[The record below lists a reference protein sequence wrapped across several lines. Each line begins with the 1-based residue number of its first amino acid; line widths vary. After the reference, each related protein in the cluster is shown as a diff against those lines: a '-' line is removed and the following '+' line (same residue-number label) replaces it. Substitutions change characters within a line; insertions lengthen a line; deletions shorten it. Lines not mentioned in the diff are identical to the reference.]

1 MKGFMK
7 ITKATAGFYL
17 SVLLIVFA
25 FVICDTMFICKDNG
39 MAFTKQSLETEI
51 RADVGKQM
59 AEKTFSIPQTG
70 KDLCIGM
77 VDKGMNYSLLGFFAT
92 MAGICILLFVRE
104 FCFADRGAREF
115 ERTLPVKNTATV
127 LHEYF
132 SILGILLLAMLMQTG
147 LLLGCQNHYNH
158 ILARVLEERCG
169 AVVSESFFSLPSEKL
184 ITAILCYTLFLVMIY
199 TWIYLGMTLARNS
212 LLGGALSI
220 VTWGGLYY
228 IADVWGWTVWCLIFE
243 KSITDEYELN
253 VLVDKL
259 DSLSYIFLS
268 PYEFFQELEING
280 LMKGTV
286 AGWELWKIA
295 GMIGIVIMVFIV
307 LIVFAAKKREL
318 SKGRFLYFWSTDYM
332 LALFCGLLWLSFEIQ
347 HTWEEC
353 NLWSLIVPSVIVV
366 IAVCA
371 VVRPFTLKKKEKW
384 RVGEETS
391 IFEKRKKKIF
401 SEDVKRLLRF
411 EWKTDLFFLVANCI
425 WLFARYDVQWSS
437 VFMGMKHAAD
447 EGAEM
452 LFLELYMDFD
462 FVASDM
468 IYTFLGNLI
477 LCQMVWLLI
486 RKVLRYWIEKDSY
499 GREFLG
505 GLPVKAA
512 TRYWF
517 RFVMDSIL
525 MVLPVILY
533 AFYVYNKTIWQING
547 IEVDVP
553 WFAASV
559 AGVTITCI
567 AFLFML
573 LGFLYFMETMFP
585 NGLMKLVGALGS
597 FGMLGLILNQSL
609 VAAGN
614 NVLVQFLY
622 GFFTLQLPGNNY
634 YMVADTI
641 KSLDGLSEGF
651 VHCVMTV
658 PIWYQGGI
666 LEESI
671 PEYYKEY
678 FSKGILS
685 RFYDFS
691 HAGSYMG
698 YALAYLAIAAAL
710 FGLAFWLTKRLE
722 LSKQGFYFSFE
733 KYLFSA
739 LISATFFAMLMANV
753 VSWWHK
759 CLIFLLII
767 LLFIFLVLCMTPGR
781 KIRFSK
787 KTTA

>member
-51 RADVGKQM
+51 RTDIGKQM

-70 KDLCIGM
+70 KDLCAGM
-77 VDKGMNYSLLGFFAT
+77 VDKGENYSLLGFFTT
-92 MAGICILLFVRE
+92 MLGICLLLFVRE

-115 ERTLPVKNTATV
+115 ERTLPVKNTAIV
-127 LHEYF
+127 LHEYL
-132 SILGILLLAMLMQTG
+132 SILGILLLAMLLQTG
-147 LLLGCQNHYNH
+147 LLLCCQNHYNH

-169 AVVSESFFSLPSEKL
+169 VVVSESFFSLPSEKL

-199 TWIYLGMTLARNS
+199 TWIYLGMTIARNPLVGGVLS
-212 LLGGALSI
+212 L
-220 VTWGGLYY
+220 VTWDGLYY
-228 IADVWGWTVWCLIFE
+228 IADTWGWTFWCQIFK

-259 DSLSYIFLS
+259 DQLLYKLLS
-268 PYEFFQELEING
+268 PCEFFRELELTG
-280 LMKGTV
+280 LMTGTV
-286 AGWELWKIA
+286 AGWELWKIT
-295 GMIGIVIMVFIV
+295 GIIGIVLLFLMI

-318 SKGRFLYFWSTDYM
+318 SKGRILYFRSADY
-332 LALFCGLLWLSFEIQ
+332 LFALFCGLLCLSFEVQ
-347 HTWEEC
+347 YVWDC
-353 NLWSLIVPSVIVV
+353 SLWSAIIPSVVAA

-371 VVRPFTLKKKEKW
+371 VMRPFTLKKKENW
-384 RVGEETS
+384 RVEEGYS
-391 IFEKRKKKIF
+391 FFEKIKKKIG
-401 SEDVKRLLRF
+401 SEDVKRLFRF

-425 WLFARYDVQWSS
+425 WLFAGYNVHLSYMFS
-437 VFMGMKHAAD
+437 GINYAAD

-452 LFLELYMDFD
+452 LFLELYTDLD
-462 FVASDM
+462 YVAWDM
-468 IYTFLGNLI
+468 IYIFLGKLI

-486 RKVLRYWIEKDSY
+486 RKVFRYWIEKDSY

-505 GLPVKAA
+505 GLPVKR
-512 TRYWF
+512 TVRYWF

-533 AFYVYNKTIWQING
+533 AFYVHKKTIWQLNAM
-547 IEVDVP
+547 EVDVP

-559 AGVTITCI
+559 AGLTVTCI
-567 AFLFML
+567 AFLFLL

-597 FGMLGLILNQSL
+597 FEMLGLILNQTFA
-609 VAAGN
+609 AAGN
-614 NVLVQFLY
+614 NILVQFLY
-622 GFFTLQLPGNNY
+622 GFFTLKLPGNNY
-634 YMVADTI
+634 YRVAD
-641 KSLDGLSEGF
+641 SVGSFEEVSEEF
-651 VHCVMTV
+651 VHGVMKV
-658 PIWYQGGI
+658 PICYQGGI

-671 PEYYKEY
+671 PEYYKTYLSE
-678 FSKGILS
+678 GILS

-691 HAGSYMG
+691 HVETYIG
-698 YALAYLAIAAAL
+698 YALAYLAIAAIL
-710 FGLAFWLTKRLE
+710 IGLALWLTKQLE

-759 CLIFLLII
+759 CMIFLLII
-767 LLFIFLVLCMTPGR
+767 LLFVFLVLCMTPGR
-781 KIRFSK
+781 KIRFPK